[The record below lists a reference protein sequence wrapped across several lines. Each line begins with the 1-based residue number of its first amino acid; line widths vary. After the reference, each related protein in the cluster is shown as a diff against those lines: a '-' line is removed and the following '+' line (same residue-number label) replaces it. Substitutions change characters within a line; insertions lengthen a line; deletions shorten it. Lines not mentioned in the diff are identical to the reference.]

1 MYARYS
7 ALEKKA
13 AEMRIG
19 SDRTVNTRVA
29 FMEEDFKL
37 LWRVKNQK
45 TGWNEKQH
53 PEGLPEFQLHMV
65 GGTQQSP
72 TRSPPKGR
80 ERYREQVEVQEDRVV
95 EREERTEDD
104 SESSKRP
111 HSPADQGAAKKRR
124 EEEEQARSTG
134 NYPPLVQVDYHAPGS
149 PGLGLQNR
157 RLFEHVTVRK
167 ESGKNQQ

>member
-1 MYARYS
+1 MKKGKGTGKVQHYVPRELYARYS

-19 SDRTVNTRVA
+19 SNRTINTRVA

-80 ERYREQVEVQEDRVV
+80 ER
-95 EREERTEDD
+95 
-104 SESSKRP
+104 
-111 HSPADQGAAKKRR
+111 G
-124 EEEEQARSTG
+124 TG
-134 NYPPLVQVDYHAPGS
+134 S
-149 PGLGLQNR
+149 R
-157 RLFEHVTVRK
+157 
-167 ESGKNQQ
+167 